1 MGSGKIKYFTGE
13 LLGTFI
19 LVFFGCGS
27 VAVSVLF
34 GAFSSLF
41 EVAFI
46 WGLAVM
52 FGIYA
57 AKPFSD
63 AHLNPAVSCA
73 MLIAKRLPK
82 KLFTTYVLGQFSGA
96 ILAAFVL
103 YFLMSPALMVYEE
116 AHQIVRGEA
125 NSFASAC
132 MFGEFYPNPG
142 FSNKL
147 GINEWQACFAEG
159 LGTFLLVF
167 MIFALTRNTFKQ
179 VELQPL
185 YIGLTV
191 TIIICI
197 IAPFTQAGLNPARD
211 FGPRLVAYIMGWKL
225 AAFPSDSSGF
235 FTVYMLSPVIGAVL
249 AERLWSSIIILNTSR
264 HE

>member
-1 MGSGKIKYFTGE
+1 MESGKIKNFTGE
-13 LLGTFI
+13 LLGTFVM
-19 LVFFGCGS
+19 VFFGCGS

-52 FGIYA
+52 LGIYSA
-57 AKPFSD
+57 RLFSD
-63 AHLNPAVSCA
+63 AHLNPAVSAA
-73 MLIAKRLPK
+73 MLLAKRLPK
-82 KLFTTYVLGQFSGA
+82 KLFFTYVSGQFLGA
-96 ILAAFVL
+96 VLAALVL
-103 YFLMSPALMVYEE
+103 YFLMSPALVVYEE
-116 AHQIVRGEA
+116 AHQIIRGEA
-125 NSFASAC
+125 NSFATAC

-142 FSNKL
+142 FASMVS
-147 GINEWQACFAEG
+147 ISEWQACFAEG

-167 MIFALTRNTFKQ
+167 VIFALTSKNFQ
-179 VELQPL
+179 QLELQPL

-211 FGPRLVAYIMGWKL
+211 FGPRLVAYVMGWKW
-225 AAFPSDSSGF
+225 AAFPSDTTGF
-235 FTVYMLSPVIGAVL
+235 FTVYILSPVLGGLI
-249 AERLWSSIIILNTSR
+249 AERLWSFLTVL
-264 HE
+264 HAK